1 MRGLFLSRVSE
12 NPVRDGIG
20 IGIIA
25 GAATAGALLGFGHAR
40 GATLQPL
47 NAVAHMYA
55 GSRAF
60 LTTGFQPGI
69 TIGAVTIHLLSTIL
83 WGIVLAFIAAP
94 LRGIER
100 GFAPLGVGLLAYL
113 ADRFVA
119 PNGLRPGFEVLLS
132 SGETIFVYVVLAVA
146 LALGLWAAGQR
157 ADRL

>member
-1 MRGLFLSRVSE
+1 M
-12 NPVRDGIG
+12 RDGIG

-25 GAATAGALLGFGHAR
+25 GAATAGALMAFGHAR

-47 NAVAHMYA
+47 NAIAHMYA

-60 LTTGFQPGI
+60 VTTGFQPGI
-69 TIGAVTIHLLSTIL
+69 TLGAVTIHLLSTIF
-83 WGIVLAFIAAP
+83 WGIVLAFIAEP
-94 LRGIER
+94 LRGVER
-100 GFAPLGVGLLAYL
+100 GIAPFGVGLLAYL

-119 PNGLRPGFEVLLS
+119 PNGVRPGFEVLLS

>member
-1 MRGLFLSRVSE
+1 M
-12 NPVRDGIG
+12 G

-40 GATLQPL
+40 GAMLQPL

-69 TIGAVTIHLLSTIL
+69 TLGAITIHLLSTML

-94 LRGIER
+94 LAGRER
-100 GFAPLGVGLLAYL
+100 ALAPLGVGLLAYL

-119 PNGLRPGFEVLLS
+119 PNELRPGFEQLLS
-132 SGETIFVYVVLAVA
+132 SGETIFVYVVLAIA
-146 LALGLWAAGQR
+146 LALGLWAAGPR
-157 ADRL
+157 SDRL

>member
-1 MRGLFLSRVSE
+1 MRGAFLSRVSA
-12 NPVRDGIG
+12 NRLRDGIG

-25 GAATAGALLGFGHAR
+25 GAATAGALMGFGHAR

-69 TIGAVTIHLLSTIL
+69 TLGAITIHLLSTIV
-83 WGIVLAFIAAP
+83 WGVILAYVAAP
-94 LRGIER
+94 LKGWGRGL
-100 GFAPLGVGLLAYL
+100 APLAIGFLAYL
-113 ADRFVA
+113 ADRFLA
-119 PNGLRPGFEVLLS
+119 PNALRPGFEELLS

-146 LALGLWAAGQR
+146 LALGLWAARQR
-157 ADRL
+157 APRH

>member
-1 MRGLFLSRVSE
+1 MRGAFLSRVRT
-12 NPVRDGIG
+12 NRLRDGIG

-25 GAATAGALLGFGHAR
+25 GAATAGTLMGFGHAR

-69 TIGAVTIHLLSTIL
+69 TLGAIAIHLLSTII
-83 WGIVLAFIAAP
+83 WGIALAYIATP
-94 LRGIER
+94 LRGPAR
-100 GFAPLGVGLLAYL
+100 ALAPFGVGLLAYL
-113 ADRFVA
+113 ADRFLA
-119 PNGLRPGFEVLLS
+119 PNGLRPGFEELLS

-146 LALGLWAAGQR
+146 LALGMWAAQQR
-157 ADRL
+157 EPRD